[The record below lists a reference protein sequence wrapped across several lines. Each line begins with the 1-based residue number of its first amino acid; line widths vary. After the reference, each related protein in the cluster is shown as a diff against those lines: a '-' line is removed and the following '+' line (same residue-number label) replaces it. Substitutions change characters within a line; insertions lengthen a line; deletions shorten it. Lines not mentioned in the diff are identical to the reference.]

1 MTDSTSLHHR
11 IDERGVAQVVM
22 ARPEIHN
29 AFDDRLIREMQ
40 ETFDELSKD
49 TSVRVVVLQS
59 EGKSFSAGADLNWM
73 RRMAD
78 YSHDENIADAQALAL
93 LLATMATFSKP
104 VIARVQGATFGGGV
118 GLVSACDI
126 AIGSEKAI
134 FSLSE
139 VKLGLIPSVIS
150 PYVIRSIGE
159 RQAGRYMIT
168 GERFG
173 ADEAFRIGLLHKA
186 VAEEALDQAVED
198 MVSELLKN
206 GPEAMREC
214 KELIAAVVNRPIDQ
228 GVMNDTSKRIAKV
241 RASSEGKEG
250 LEAFLEKRRPS
261 WLAGTE

>member
-1 MTDSTSLHHR
+1 MKDNECLHHR
-11 IDERGVAQVVM
+11 VDERGVARVVM
-22 ARPEIHN
+22 ARPDIHN

-40 ETFDELSKD
+40 DAFDDLSKD
-49 TSVRVVVLQS
+49 PSVRVVVLQS

-78 YSHDENIADAQALAL
+78 YSHDENVADAQSLAT
-93 LLATMATFSKP
+93 LLATLATFSRP

-126 AIGSEKAI
+126 AIGSHKAI

-150 PYVIRSIGE
+150 PYVIRAIGE
-159 RQAGRYMIT
+159 RQAGRYMIS
-168 GERFG
+168 GERFD
-173 ADEAFRIGLLHKA
+173 ASEAARIGLLHK
-186 VAEEALDQAVED
+186 VVEETALDQTIED
-198 MVSELLKN
+198 MIAELLKN

-228 GVMNDTSKRIAKV
+228 GVMGDTSKRIAKV